1 MKLIQL
7 SAGQGPS
14 ECALAVALCMRHL
27 IQAADASGLP
37 LEVIGEE
44 PGPVPGTFKS
54 VMLQLETDQLSPQ
67 QLDFLLSW
75 QGTMQWICKSPYR
88 PRHGRKNWFF
98 NVELWDIDESEPLDE
113 RAFEVRTCRAS
124 GAGGQHVNTT
134 DSAVQITHLPTG
146 ISVRVQTER
155 SQHRNRQLAWVL
167 MRQKLAAQAE
177 QHRGEVKGAMRMQH
191 HQLER
196 GRAVRI
202 FEGPR
207 FRERT

>member
-27 IQAADASGLP
+27 IQAARTSGLT
-37 LEVIGEE
+37 LEMIGEE
-44 PGPVPGTFKS
+44 PGQVSGTFKS
-54 VMLQLETDQLSPQ
+54 VTLQLDADQLSPL
-67 QLDFLLSW
+67 QLEFLVGW

-98 NVELWDIDESEPLDE
+98 NVELWEIDETEPLDE
-113 RAFEVRTCRAS
+113 RAFEVRTCKAS

-134 DSAVQITHLPTG
+134 DSAVQITHIPTG

-167 MRQKLAAQAE
+167 MRQKLAGQAE
-177 QHRGEVKGAMRMQH
+177 QHRGVVKGAMRMQH